1 MKKTVWLFFFL
12 FLGLFTTSSIIGQR
26 LTPILD
32 EDILKRIEDEVSGSI
47 CFEHIRY
54 LSTLHRIWGSRD
66 YHLAAKYFVDKA
78 EEYGLQE
85 ARIERYPIKTGR
97 ESFWMHSTGGYV
109 PWDLKGGEMRLVKPF
124 PRLISEYESAP
135 STVATCSRSTD
146 TTAEIVYVGR
156 GDSEEAYKGKDI
168 QGKIV
173 LAEGGRHENVHELAV
188 HHFGALGT
196 IHFYSQRGNYLES
209 EAIYWGRIFAWSKDQ
224 AKEST
229 FGINI
234 STSQGFFLKNL
245 LEKGERVV
253 VSVNIKAEIVK
264 NGAFEL
270 ATAIIP
276 GIAYPE
282 EEFIFYAHLDHPKP
296 GAHDNASG
304 DAVLLEI
311 ARTLSSLIQ
320 KNIIPPPKRTIRFL
334 WIPHMSGLNMYFFHH
349 QEKIGKVKGGCN
361 IDCVGD
367 NQAKF
372 PSKFHVALPPHSIS
386 NYLTDITNNLVDYFN
401 HKMNSGKDL
410 LFSPEGSRNLFSAIL
425 MPYQGSSDEYTA
437 NTRSLNIPS
446 IYFYDSPLP
455 PRHNQ
460 INFLEYIDRT
470 NLKRVAYLGAIIS
483 YAFSSVGKEIATLLL
498 NEIGCRGRVRLE
510 RELLKA
516 KSLIEESSGEN
527 IHQNFVKGKNLL
539 TWGIE
544 REKRIINSFKEVLSE
559 KKHLKLLYSEY
570 KRLLEKDGL
579 SFLNQLRRYY
589 EFKCKNLK
597 IQPLKK
603 FPYFRDTLWKKTI
616 PAVNPKIKGSPG
628 YFSNYFEDILGEDFL
643 KKYKGVR
650 RSFRYGNAGYYETL
664 NYIDGQNTV
673 ADIYQAVQ
681 AELWSGN
688 YSAYHYLSIEEMTAY
703 LRLLKDAR
711 VIDFKK
717 K

>member
-1 MKKTVWLFFFL
+1 M
-12 FLGLFTTSSIIGQR
+12 
-26 LTPILD
+26 
-32 EDILKRIEDEVSGSI
+32 
-47 CFEHIRY
+47 
-54 LSTLHRIWGSRD
+54 
-66 YHLAAKYFVDKA
+66 
-78 EEYGLQE
+78 
-85 ARIERYPIKTGR
+85 
-97 ESFWMHSTGGYV
+97 
-109 PWDLKGGEMRLVKPF
+109 
-124 PRLISEYESAP
+124 
-135 STVATCSRSTD
+135 
-146 TTAEIVYVGR
+146 
-156 GDSEEAYKGKDI
+156 
-168 QGKIV
+168 
-173 LAEGGRHENVHELAV
+173 
-188 HHFGALGT
+188 
-196 IHFYSQRGNYLES
+196 
-209 EAIYWGRIFAWSKDQ
+209 
-224 AKEST
+224 
-229 FGINI
+229 
-234 STSQGFFLKNL
+234 
-245 LEKGERVV
+245 VV

-270 ATAIIP
+270 ATAVIP
-276 GIAYPE
+276 GFIFPE

-311 ARTLSSLIQ
+311 ARALSSLIH
-320 KNIIPPPKRTIRFL
+320 KKIIPPPKRTIRFL

-367 NQAKF
+367 NQAKY

-386 NYLTDITNNLVDYFN
+386 TYLTDITNNLVDYFN
-401 HKMNSGKDL
+401 HKMNSEKDL
-410 LFSPEGSRNLFSAIL
+410 LFSPEGSRNLFSATI
-425 MPYQGSSDEYTA
+425 MPYQGDSDEYTA

-460 INFLEYIDRT
+460 VNFLEYIDRT
-470 NLKRVAYLGAIIS
+470 NLKRSVYLGAIIS
-483 YAFSSVGKEIATLLL
+483 YAFSSVGEEMAPRAL
-498 NEIGCRGRVRLE
+498 NEIRCRGRMRLE

-516 KSLIEESSGEN
+516 KNLIEESSGEN
-527 IHQNFVKGKNLL
+527 IHQKFVKSKNLL
-539 TWGIE
+539 TWGIK
-544 REKRIINSFKEVLSE
+544 REKGIINSFKEVLSE
-559 KKHLKLLYSEY
+559 KKHLKFLYSEY
-570 KRLLEKDGL
+570 KRLLEKDDR

-589 EFKCKNLK
+589 KLKCQIFN
-597 IQPLKK
+597 IQPLKEFARIREPSSEK
-603 FPYFRDTLWKKTI
+603 II
-616 PAVNPKIKGSPG
+616 PILNPKIKGSPG

-681 AELWSGN
+681 AELWSGD